1 MLALPMEIS
10 VILAHPDRRSF
21 NHAIAQTVCRTL
33 ARSGHMVRFHDL
45 YAEGFDPLLTPAEL
59 DTKSHLPAE
68 LAGYCE
74 ELRRSDGLVIVHP
87 NWWGQPPAAMKGW
100 IDRVLRQGVA
110 YEFQAGDSGE
120 GVPVGLL
127 RAKTAIVF
135 NTSNTPPQREM
146 QEFGDPLDRLWKK
159 CILEFCGVRNV
170 VRETFSVVIAST
182 PEQRAEWLRRV
193 EQIVA
198 ASFR

>member
-1 MLALPMEIS
+1 MEIS

-21 NHAIAQTVCRTL
+21 NHAIAQTACRAL
-33 ARSGHMVRFHDL
+33 ESGGHKVRFHDL
-45 YAEGFDPLLTPAEL
+45 YEEGFDPLLPTAEL
-59 DTKSHLPAE
+59 DTKGQPPAE
-68 LAGYCE
+68 LARYCE

-100 IDRVLRQGVA
+100 IDRVFRPGVA

-127 RAKTAIVF
+127 RVKTAIVF
-135 NTSNTPPQREM
+135 NTSNTPPEREM

-170 VRETFSVVIAST
+170 VRESFSVVIAST
-182 PEQRAEWLRRV
+182 SEQRAEWLKRV